1 MVAILSIVENLKKV
15 KENKPTELTD
25 EMKSNSK
32 LVANRFHIT
41 GSSNTFKYKCSVYN
55 NLKERF
61 SEDGCVNSYDLGIM
75 YDPFPGNKHK
85 PIPTKQGLIPVFF
98 EPKECS
104 DGKWRPLGI
113 EECTYTWNKNT
124 EKYEGECEGCGK
136 CCMMGG
142 PNGDQPCKY
151 LIGVEESE

>member
-1 MVAILSIVENLKKV
+1 MVVILFIVENLEKI
-15 KENKPTELTD
+15 KENKLTE

-32 LVANRFHIT
+32 SVANRFNIT
-41 GSSNTFKYKCSVYN
+41 ASSSNFKYKCSVYN
-55 NLKERF
+55 KLKERF

-75 YDPFPGNKHK
+75 YDPFPGDKHK
-85 PIPTKQGLIPVFF
+85 PIPTKQGLIHVFF

-113 EECTYTWNKNT
+113 EECTYIWNIDT

-142 PNGDQPCKY
+142 PNGDHPCKY
-151 LIGVEESE
+151 LVRVEENG